1 MMAAA
6 TSALGRGQWELARD
20 GFAAVIALGEDAAAW
35 EGQAFA
41 GRMLGQHDASFAAYE
56 RAYRLYRD
64 VDDVPG
70 AARVATWLGYNYEAL
85 RGDFAVA
92 SGWYARAH
100 RLIDGRSLSLEH
112 AWLAIREASRLLSS
126 GLDPDRGRELAQLAT
141 AAAAA
146 VGDVEVQTVGRSL
159 EGLAM
164 VVTGDVDAGLRLLDE
179 SATALIA
186 GDLDTVLPASL
197 ACCFVIYGCEH
208 AFDLARAAQ
217 WCRAIEESISARLRF
232 DQFLGFC
239 RCHYAAVMTARGELA
254 EADALLD
261 EAERAFAT
269 GAPAATFEV
278 VLRRAEVRRRRE
290 QYDDARLLAESVAWH
305 PDASRCLAAIALD
318 SGDFDAAAELAERH
332 LRRLPVQ
339 GRLVRV
345 PGLAIAV
352 SAHGRAGRLAAM
364 DAAFDELS
372 SAPRAG
378 GIGTVVDAAAA
389 ERAEAH
395 GDFDGARRLWEDAID
410 GSLGLGMRF
419 EGAHAR
425 GGLARALT
433 GLGRPSEAAIQS
445 SRAATELAALRGGAQ
460 VGMLTSRERQVLQL
474 VAEGLTDEEI
484 AGRLLLSRH
493 TVHRHV
499 ANVRTKL
506 GQPSRAAAVA
516 EATRRSLI

>member
-1 MMAAA
+1 MAAA

-20 GFAAVIALGEDAAAW
+20 GFAAVIALGEDAAAR

-41 GRMLGQHDASFAAYE
+41 ARMLGQHDASFAAYE
-56 RAYRLYRD
+56 RAYRLYRE
-64 VDDVPG
+64 VDDVAG
-70 AARVATWLGYNYEAL
+70 AARVATWLGYNHEAL

-100 RLIDGRSLSLEH
+100 RLIDDRPLSLEH

-146 VGDVEVQTVGRSL
+146 VGDVEVETVGRSL

-208 AFDLARAAQ
+208 ALDLARAAQ
-217 WCRAIEESISARLRF
+217 WCRAIEESISTRLRF

-239 RCHYAAVMTARGELA
+239 RCHYAAVLTVRGELT

-261 EAERAFAT
+261 EAERAFAI

-305 PDASRCLAAIALD
+305 PDALRCLAAIALD
-318 SGDFDAAAELAERH
+318 SGDLDAAAELVERH
-332 LRRLPVQ
+332 LRRLPAQ
-339 GRLVRV
+339 GLLVRV

-378 GIGTVVDAAAA
+378 GIGSVLDAAAA

-395 GDFDGARRLWEDAID
+395 GDFDAARRLWEDAID
-410 GSLGLGMRF
+410 GSLDLGMRF

-425 GGLARALT
+425 AGLARALI

-460 VGMLTSRERQVLQL
+460 AGLLTSRERQVLEL
-474 VAEGLTDEEI
+474 VAEGLTDDEI

>member
-1 MMAAA
+1 MAAA

-20 GFAAVIALGEDAAAW
+20 GFAAVIALGEDAAAR
-35 EGQAFA
+35 EGEAFA
-41 GRMLGQHDASFAAYE
+41 ARMLGQHDASFAAYE
-56 RAYRLYRD
+56 RAYRLYRAA
-64 VDDVPG
+64 DDVLG
-70 AARVATWLGYNYEAL
+70 AARVATWLGYNHEAL

-92 SGWYARAH
+92 GGWYARAH
-100 RLIDGRSLSLEH
+100 QLIDDRPLSLEH

-126 GLDPDRGRELAQLAT
+126 GLDPGRGRELAQLAT

-179 SATALIA
+179 SAAALIA

-208 AFDLARAAQ
+208 ALDLARAAQ
-217 WCRAIEESISARLRF
+217 WCRVIEESIAARLRF

-239 RCHYAAVMTARGELA
+239 RCHYAAVLTVRGQLT

-278 VLRRAEVRRRRE
+278 VLRRAEVLRRRE
-290 QYDDARLLAESVAWH
+290 QYDGARLLAESVASH
-305 PDASRCLAAIALD
+305 PDALRCLAAIALD
-318 SGDFDAAAELAERH
+318 SGDLGAAAEFAERH

-352 SAHGRAGRLAAM
+352 SAHGRAGRIAAM
-364 DAAFDELS
+364 EAAFRELS

-378 GIGTVVDAAAA
+378 GIGAVVDAAAA

-395 GDFDGARRLWEDAID
+395 GDFDSARRLWEDAID
-410 GSLGLGMRF
+410 GSLDLGMRF
-419 EGAHAR
+419 DGAHAR
-425 GGLARALT
+425 AGLARALI
-433 GLGRPSEAAIQS
+433 GLGRPGEAAIQS
-445 SRAATELAALRGGAQ
+445 TRAAAELAALRGEAQ
-460 VGMLTSRERQVLQL
+460 AGPLTSRERQVLGL
-474 VAEGLTDEEI
+474 VAEGFTDDEI
-484 AGRLLLSRH
+484 AGRLQLSRH

-499 ANVRTKL
+499 ANVRAKL

-516 EATRRSLI
+516 EAARRSLI

>member
-1 MMAAA
+1 MAAA

-41 GRMLGQHDASFAAYE
+41 ARMLGQHDASFAAYE

-70 AARVATWLGYNYEAL
+70 AARVATWLGYNHEAL
-85 RGDFAVA
+85 RGDVAVA

-100 RLIDGRSLSLEH
+100 RLIDDRPLSLEH

-146 VGDVEVQTVGRSL
+146 VGDVEVETVGRSL

-186 GDLDTVLPASL
+186 GDLDTILPASL

-208 AFDLARAAQ
+208 ALDPARAAQ

-239 RCHYAAVMTARGELA
+239 RCHYAAVLTVRGELT

-290 QYDDARLLAESVAWH
+290 QYVDARLLAESVWH
-305 PDASRCLAAIALD
+305 PDALRCLAAIALD
-318 SGDFDAAAELAERH
+318 SGDVDAAAELVERH
-332 LRRLPVQ
+332 LRRLPAT

-372 SAPRAG
+372 SAPRVG

-395 GDFDGARRLWEDAID
+395 GDFDAARRLWEDAID

-425 GGLARALT
+425 
-433 GLGRPSEAAIQS
+433 
-445 SRAATELAALRGGAQ
+445 
-460 VGMLTSRERQVLQL
+460 
-474 VAEGLTDEEI
+474 
-484 AGRLLLSRH
+484 AGRWH
-493 TVHRHV
+493 
-499 ANVRTKL
+499 
-506 GQPSRAAAVA
+506 G
-516 EATRRSLI
+516 

>member
-1 MMAAA
+1 MAAA

-20 GFAAVIALGEDAAAW
+20 GFEATLALGENAAAR

-41 GRMLGQHDASFAAYE
+41 ARMLGQHDASFAAYE

-64 VDDVPG
+64 VDDVAG
-70 AARVATWLGYNYEAL
+70 AARVATWLGYNHEAL
-85 RGDFAVA
+85 RGDLAVA

-100 RLIDGRSLSLEH
+100 RLIDDRPLSLEH

-126 GLDPDRGRELAQLAT
+126 SLDPDRGRELARLAT

-146 VGDVEVQTVGRSL
+146 AGDVEVETVGRSL

-164 VVTGDVDAGLRLLDE
+164 VMTGDVDAGLRLLDE

-208 AFDLARAAQ
+208 ALDLARAAQ
-217 WCRAIEESISARLRF
+217 WCRAIDESISTRLRF

-239 RCHYAAVMTARGELA
+239 RCHYAGVLTVRGELA

-261 EAERAFAT
+261 EAERAFAV

-290 QYDDARLLAESVAWH
+290 QYEDARLLAESVASH
-305 PDASRCLAAIALD
+305 PDGLRCLAAIALD
-318 SGDFDAAAELAERH
+318 TGDLDTATELAERH

-364 DAAFDELS
+364 DTAFDELAS
-372 SAPRAG
+372 VPRAG
-378 GIGTVVDAAAA
+378 GIGAVIDAAAA

-395 GDFDGARRLWEDAID
+395 GDFDAARRLWEDAVD
-410 GSLGLGMRF
+410 GSLDLGLRF

-425 GGLARALT
+425 AGLARALI
-433 GLGRPSEAAIQS
+433 GLGRPSEAAVQS
-445 SRAATELAALRGGAQ
+445 SRAAAELAVLRGGTQA
-460 VGMLTSRERQVLQL
+460 GLLSSRERQVLEL
-474 VAEGLTDEEI
+474 VAEGFTDDEI
-484 AGRLLLSRH
+484 ARRLVLSPH

>member
-1 MMAAA
+1 MAAA
-6 TSALGRGQWELARD
+6 ASALDRGQWELARD

-41 GRMLGQHDASFAAYE
+41 ARMLGQHDASFAAYE

-64 VDDVPG
+64 ADDAAG
-70 AARVATWLGYNYEAL
+70 AARVATWLGYNHEAL
-85 RGDFAVA
+85 RGDLAVA
-92 SGWYARAH
+92 GGWYARAH
-100 RLIDGRSLSLEH
+100 RLIDDRSLSLEH
-112 AWLAIREASRLLSS
+112 AWLAIREATRLLSS

-141 AAAAA
+141 TAAAA
-146 VGDVEVQTVGRSL
+146 VGDVEVETVGRSL

-179 SATALIA
+179 SATALIG

-208 AFDLARAAQ
+208 ALDLARAAQ
-217 WCRAIEESISARLRF
+217 WCRAIEESISTRLRF

-239 RCHYAAVMTARGELA
+239 RCHYAAVVTLRGELT

-261 EAERAFAT
+261 EAERAFAI

-278 VLRRAEVRRRRE
+278 VLCRAEVRRRRE

-305 PDASRCLAAIALD
+305 PDALRCLAAIALD
-318 SGDFDAAAELAERH
+318 SGDLDAAAELVERH
-332 LRRLPVQ
+332 LRRLPAA
-339 GRLVRV
+339 GKLVRV

-395 GDFDGARRLWEDAID
+395 GDFDAARRLWEDAID

-425 GGLARALT
+425 AGLARALT
-433 GLGRPSEAAIQS
+433 GLGRPGEAAIQS
-445 SRAATELAALRGGAQ
+445 SRAATELAALRGRAQ
-460 VGMLTSRERQVLQL
+460 AGILASRERQVLEL
-474 VAEGLTDEEI
+474 VAEGLTDDEI

-499 ANVRTKL
+499 ANVRAKL

>member
-1 MMAAA
+1 MAAA

-20 GFAAVIALGEDAAAW
+20 GFAAVTALGDDAAAW

-41 GRMLGQHDASFAAYE
+41 ARMLGQHDASFAAYE

-64 VDDVPG
+64 ADDVPG
-70 AARVATWLGYNYEAL
+70 AARVATWLGYNHEAL
-85 RGDFAVA
+85 RGDSAVA
-92 SGWYARAH
+92 NGWYARAH
-100 RLIDGRSLSLEH
+100 RLIDGRSPSLEH
-112 AWLAIREASRLLSS
+112 AWLAIREASRLLSG
-126 GLDPDRGRELAQLAT
+126 GLDPDRGKELAQLAT
-141 AAAAA
+141 AAAVA
-146 VGDVEVQTVGRSL
+146 VGDIEVETVCRSL

-186 GDLDTVLPASL
+186 GDLDTVLSASL

-208 AFDLARAAQ
+208 ALDLARATQ
-217 WCRAIEESISARLRF
+217 WCRAIEESISTRLRF

-239 RCHYAAVMTARGELA
+239 RCHYAAVMTVRGELT

-261 EAERAFAT
+261 EAERAFAI

-278 VLRRAEVRRRRE
+278 VLRRAEIRRRRE

-305 PDASRCLAAIALD
+305 PDALRCLAAIALD
-318 SGDFDAAAELAERH
+318 SGDVDAAAELVERH
-332 LRRLPVQ
+332 LRRLPAA

-352 SAHGRAGRLAAM
+352 SAHARAGRLAAM
-364 DAAFDELS
+364 DTAFEELS

-389 ERAEAH
+389 ARAEAH
-395 GDFDGARRLWEDAID
+395 GDCDAARRLWEDAVD
-410 GSLGLGMRF
+410 GSLELGMRF

-425 GGLARALT
+425 AGLARALI
-433 GLGRPSEAAIQS
+433 GLGRASEAAIQS
-445 SRAATELAALRGGAQ
+445 SRAAAELAALRGGDQA
-460 VGMLTSRERQVLQL
+460 GILTSRERQVLEL
-474 VAEGLTDEEI
+474 VAEGLTDDEI
-484 AGRLLLSRH
+484 AGRLRLSRH

>member
-1 MMAAA
+1 MAAA
-6 TSALGRGQWELARD
+6 TSALGRGQWERAHD

-41 GRMLGQHDASFAAYE
+41 ARMLGQHDESFAAYE
-56 RAYRLYRD
+56 RAYRLYREM
-64 VDDVPG
+64 DDVPG
-70 AARVATWLGYNYEAL
+70 AARVATWLGYNHEAL
-85 RGDFAVA
+85 RGDSAVA

-100 RLIDGRSLSLEH
+100 RLIDDRPPSVEH
-112 AWLAIREASRLLSS
+112 AWLAIREGSRLLSS
-126 GLDPDRGRELAQLAT
+126 GLDPDRGRELALLAT

-146 VGDVEVQTVGRSL
+146 VGDAEVETVGRSL

-186 GDLDTVLPASL
+186 GDLDTVLSASL

-208 AFDLARAAQ
+208 ALDLGRATQ

-239 RCHYAAVMTARGELA
+239 RCHYAAVMTVRGELT

-261 EAERAFAT
+261 EAERAFAI

-305 PDASRCLAAIALD
+305 PDALRCLAAIALD
-318 SGDFDAAAELAERH
+318 SGDLGAAAELVERH
-332 LRRLPVQ
+332 LRRLPAA
-339 GRLVRV
+339 GRMVRV

-352 SAHGRAGRLAAM
+352 TAHARAGRLAAM
-364 DAAFDELS
+364 DAAFEELS
-372 SAPRAG
+372 AAPRAG
-378 GIGTVVDAAAA
+378 GIGAVVDAAAA

-395 GDFDGARRLWEDAID
+395 GDFDAARRLWEDAID

-425 GGLARALT
+425 AGLARALI
-433 GLGRPSEAAIQS
+433 GLGRAAEAAIQS
-445 SRAATELAALRGGAQ
+445 SRAAAELAALRGAAQ
-460 VGMLTSRERQVLQL
+460 AGMLTSRERQVLEL
-474 VAEGLTDEEI
+474 VAEGLTDDEI
-484 AGRLLLSRH
+484 AGRLRLSRH